1 MQTIHRS
8 THRSKSAFTLIELL
22 VVIGII
28 ALLISILLPALNR
41 ARRQSKIT
49 QTLSN
54 LRQIGI
60 AVAAYRAEQRGALPT
75 DLDQANSEGRAF
87 SGLAFLSFRMK
98 LPPAVLINPNTDDEP
113 ATAKDAN
120 GWPVLAE
127 LDGAPISLTVPAAI
141 DVNDIQRVKF
151 HCSFSYDHDLKKT
164 GGKTKSRVYLGDR
177 ADYAKGRSFSGN
189 WEGKGMCLLWT
200 DGHGEYV
207 TKRSQSLQADPNIYH
222 HNEYINEAGNYPGEG
237 ATETQDGVHVT
248 PETADTHLRFFSE
261 EEDDLLLPNE

>member
-1 MQTIHRS
+1 MQTNSR
-8 THRSKSAFTLIELL
+8 SAFTLVELL
-22 VVIGII
+22 VVMGIL
-28 ALLISILLPALNR
+28 ALLISILLPALSR
-41 ARRQSKIT
+41 ARRQAKIT

-54 LRQIGI
+54 LRQIGV

-75 DLDQANSEGRAF
+75 DLDKANTDGRAF
-87 SGLAFLSFRMK
+87 SGLAFLAYRMK

-113 ATAKDAN
+113 AAQKDAN

-127 LDGAPISLTVPAAI
+127 LDGVPITLTAPAAI
-141 DVNDIQRVKF
+141 TSAEIRRVKF
-151 HCSFSYDHDLKKT
+151 HCSFAYDHDLKKT

-177 ADYAKGRSFSGN
+177 ADYARARSFSGN

-200 DGHGEYV
+200 DGHGEHV
-207 TKRSQSLQADPNIYH
+207 TKRSQPLQADPNIYH
-222 HNEYINEAGNYPGEG
+222 HNEYVDENGNYPGEG
-237 ATETQDGVHVT
+237 AEEVQDGVSVT